1 MSKRNE
7 MRERRQRQRRRQT
20 ITVIL
25 IVVGAALIITA
36 LLIWPSLQPVGA
48 IATASP
54 YSFPAQSG
62 QAMGDPNAPVKMEE
76 FSDFQC
82 PYCRQFHNDTFR
94 RIIDTYVRTGKVYFI
109 FRNFP
114 IVDRTTAAQ
123 ESHTAADAAVCAGQ
137 QSKFYEYHDLLF
149 ANQNGEN
156 IGDFTV
162 KRVQSMAK
170 TLGLDTAKFNT
181 CLSDSATAN
190 SVAQDYAAGVKAGID
205 STPSFLVNGKVV
217 AGALPFEQ
225 FQAAIDAA
233 LAAPK

>member
-7 MRERRQRQRRRQT
+7 LRERRQRQRRRQT
-20 ITVIL
+20 IIVIL

-36 LLIWPSLQPVGA
+36 LLILPSLQPVGA
-48 IATASP
+48 IATASA

-76 FSDFQC
+76 YSDFQC

-94 RIIDTYVRTGKVYFI
+94 QIIDTYVRTGKVYFV

-114 IVDRTTAAQ
+114 IVDRSASDQ
-123 ESHTAADAAVCAGQ
+123 ESHTAANAAVCAGQ
-137 QSKFYEYHDLLF
+137 QGKFFEYHDLLF
-149 ANQNGEN
+149 ANQTGEN

-162 KRVQSMAK
+162 KRVQAMAS
-170 TLGLDTAKFNT
+170 TLGLDTSKFNA
-181 CLSDSATAN
+181 CLNDSATAN
-190 SVAQDYAAGVKAGID
+190 TVAQDFAAGVKAGVD
-205 STPSFLVNGKVV
+205 STPSFMVNGQLVK
-217 AGALPFEQ
+217 GALPFAQ
-225 FQAAIDAA
+225 FQTAIDAA

>member
-20 ITVIL
+20 TTVIL
-25 IVVGAALIITA
+25 IVVGAALVITA
-36 LLIWPSLQPVGA
+36 LLIWPNVQPVGA

-54 YSFPAQSG
+54 YAYPPQSG

-82 PYCRQFHNDTFR
+82 PFCRQFHNDTLR
-94 RIIDTYVRTGKVYFI
+94 QIVDTYVRTGKVYFI

-114 IVDRTTAAQ
+114 IVDRSTPAQ
-123 ESHTAADAAVCAGQ
+123 ESHTAAEGAVCAGQ
-137 QSKFYEYHDLLF
+137 QGKFYEFHDLLF

-162 KRVQSMAK
+162 KRVQAMAK
-170 TLGLDTAKFNT
+170 TLGLDSAKFNA

-190 SVAQDYAAGVKAGID
+190 TVAQDYAAGIKAGID
-205 STPSFLVNGKVV
+205 STPSFLINGKVV
-217 AGALPFEQ
+217 AGALPFAQ
-225 FQAAIDAA
+225 FQQAIDAA
-233 LAAPK
+233 IAAPK